1 MTTKIRLKNVKN
13 PKTRQISICKISEK
27 QMNLL
32 ENSVTDLKARSMRDN
47 LIFLGIP
54 EGKLEGTE
62 QALQDFL

>member
-13 PKTRQISICKISEK
+13 PKTNESQRE
-27 QMNLL
+27 
-32 ENSVTDLKARSMRDN
+32 SVTNLKARSMRDN
-47 LIFLGIP
+47 LIFSGIP